1 MAARAVRFYIPLVIF
16 VVMAAFLALG
26 LKLDPSHVPS
36 PLIDKPVPEFSLPRL
51 HDPDQNFNP
60 ADLKGTVWVLN
71 VWASWCVSCW
81 AEHDVL
87 KDMVSRNPVPVVGLN
102 YKDKVADALSWLD
115 RLGDPYHLSV
125 MDAQGQAGIEWGVYG
140 VPETFV
146 IDDKGI
152 IRYKHIGPIDLK
164 VVKNT
169 ILPIV
174 EELQQ
179 SKS

>member
-1 MAARAVRFYIPLVIF
+1 MAGKAVRFYIPLIIF
-16 VVMAAFLALG
+16 VVMGAFLAIG
-26 LKLDPSHVPS
+26 LKLDPSRVPS
-36 PLIDKPVPEFSLPRL
+36 PLIDKPVPDFSLPRL
-51 HDPDQNFNP
+51 HDPDKNFNP
-60 ADLKGTVWVLN
+60 AELKGTVWVLN
-71 VWASWCVSCW
+71 VWASWCVSCR

-102 YKDKVADALSWLD
+102 YKDKVADALTWLE
-115 RLGDPYHLSV
+115 RLGDPYFVSV
-125 MDAQGQAGIEWGVYG
+125 VDAQGQVGIDWGVYG

-146 IDDKGI
+146 IDDQGI

>member
-26 LKLDPSHVPS
+26 LRLDPSHVPS

-71 VWASWCVSCW
+71 VWASWCVSCR

>member
-71 VWASWCVSCW
+71 VWASWCVSCR